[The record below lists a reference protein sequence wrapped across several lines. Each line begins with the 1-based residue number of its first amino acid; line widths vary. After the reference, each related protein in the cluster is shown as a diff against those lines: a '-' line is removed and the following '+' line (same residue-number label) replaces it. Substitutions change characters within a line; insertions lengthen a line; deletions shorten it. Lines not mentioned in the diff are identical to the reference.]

1 MSNVKKASEIKNDFI
16 ETLKL
21 KLGSHKIEKHENV
34 YAIEG
39 KLRFLLSYS
48 RFYPDSKPPT
58 YWFEPSEN
66 TISKLNKDNDYF
78 LFLCGVDT
86 DQPSSMIY
94 LIPRSFIMS
103 DKVEFV
109 KGRNINAQKIN
120 IDEVSRDQWI
130 IRQDKLKRD
139 LSGFR
144 SSIQEIVAKISD
156 YSISKRGIEKSFQ
169 EPQKG
174 LTNEPINPINEE
186 SKEDAV
192 SARLKAIE
200 EALQEIKNQ
209 SEKNKS
215 DIEEKLKSMYEGI
228 SKVIDEWKK
237 NISLEQYNQYLIKV
251 KNLFEFWNK
260 LDNKTQQM
268 LSDAEYLYE
277 NLQKTEL
284 KEYSL
289 VILQYC
295 KCLENELSAKIFL
308 VFMESNKRFKQEL
321 NKCTFGE
328 MIRYL
333 QQLSSENLKNQE
345 PLYKEL
351 KNFLRKNFNID
362 RLLSN
367 HFLDELESINKDYRT
382 KSAHVYSM
390 NIKDA
395 QNCRDIVI
403 LTLDDFMGFIS
414 LT

>member
-1 MSNVKKASEIKNDFI
+1 MSNTKQASEIKSDFI
-16 ETLKL
+16 ETLKSE
-21 KLGSHKIEKHENV
+21 LGSYKIEKHENV
-34 YAIEG
+34 YTIEG
-39 KLRFLLSYS
+39 KLRFLLSFS

-66 TISKLNKDNDYF
+66 TISKLDKDNDYF

-86 DQPSSMIY
+86 DKLSNMMY
-94 LIPRSFIMS
+94 LIPKSFIMS

-109 KGRNINAQKIN
+109 KGRNINTQRIN
-120 IDEVSRDQWI
+120 IDEVSRDKWI

-156 YSISKRGIEKSFQ
+156 YSISKRCIENSFQ

-174 LTNEPINPINEE
+174 GINKPIDEEP
-186 SKEDAV
+186 KEDAV
-192 SARLKAIE
+192 FARLKAIE
-200 EALQEIKNQ
+200 ETLQEIKNQ
-209 SEKNKS
+209 NEKNKS
-215 DIEEKLKSMYEGI
+215 DIEEEFKSMYEGI

-237 NISLEQYNQYLIKV
+237 NISSEQYNQYLIKV
-251 KNLFEFWNK
+251 KNLFEFWNR

-268 LSDAEYLYE
+268 LPIAEYLYE
-277 NLQKTEL
+277 NIQKSEL
-284 KEYSL
+284 KEYSP

-295 KCLENELSAKIFL
+295 KCLENELSVKIFL

-328 MIRYL
+328 MIRHL
-333 QQLSSENLKNQE
+333 QQLSGENLKNQK

-351 KNFLRKNFNID
+351 KDFLSKNFNID

-403 LTLDDFMGFIS
+403 LTLDDFMSLIS
-414 LT
+414 

>member
-1 MSNVKKASEIKNDFI
+1 MNNVKQASEIKNDFI
-16 ETLKL
+16 ETLKSE
-21 KLGSHKIEKHENV
+21 LGNYKIEKHESI
-34 YAIEG
+34 YTIDG
-39 KLRFLLSYS
+39 KLRFLLSFS
-48 RFYPDSKPPT
+48 RFYPNSNPPT

-94 LIPRSFIMS
+94 LIPKSFIMS

-109 KGRNINAQKIN
+109 KGRNINAQKIY
-120 IDEVSRDQWI
+120 IDEVSGNKWI

-139 LSGFR
+139 LSEFR

-156 YSISKRGIEKSFQ
+156 YGINKIEKSFQ
-169 EPQKG
+169 EPQKEI
-174 LTNEPINPINEE
+174 TNEPINFINEE
-186 SKEDAV
+186 PKEDAV
-192 SARLKAIE
+192 FARLRAIE
-200 EALQEIKNQ
+200 ETLQEIKNQ
-209 SEKNKS
+209 NEKNKS
-215 DIEEKLKSMYEGI
+215 DIEEKLKSTYEGI

-237 NISLEQYNQYLIKV
+237 NISSEQYNQYLIKV
-251 KNLFEFWNK
+251 KNLFEFWNR

-268 LSDAEYLYE
+268 LPFAEYLYE

-284 KEYSL
+284 KEYSP

-308 VFMESNKRFKQEL
+308 VFIESNKRFKQDL

-328 MIRYL
+328 MIRHL
-333 QQLSSENLKNQE
+333 KQLGSENLKNQE

-351 KNFLRKNFNID
+351 KSFLRKNFNID

-382 KSAHVYSM
+382 KSAHVYSL

-414 LT
+414 LA